1 MKSTIGLRILSS
13 LLLVLGTSVAQ
24 LRITSVEKLPL
35 PSSGEWSHPAFSPSG
50 EFLFYTT
57 LDGNGIWE
65 YSVQSRSNRLI
76 TDDPK
81 SGFAFS
87 LSDDGTRLTYRRT
100 TYNGRGRER
109 VQEII
114 LMDLLSRTSS
124 VLASGKDLSVP
135 TFAGNVPV
143 YSVRT
148 GVKNLAKTPA
158 AGIIILGIENTKI
171 ALSKNGRKVLLDP
184 FGNGSYIWPVLSPD
198 KQLMVAYEMDR
209 GAFVCDLDGRILNR
223 LGRRDAP
230 SWTRSGKWVIYMD
243 DRDDGE
249 KLLSSDLCAI
259 SPNGATV
266 IQLTTTDK
274 VLEMYPQCSPVENKI
289 ACSSA
294 DGQIYLLT
302 YEER

>member
-1 MKSTIGLRILSS
+1 MLGS
-13 LLLVLGTSVAQ
+13 LLLAFGTSAAQ
-24 LRITSVEKLPL
+24 INIVSVEKLPL
-35 PSSGEWSHPAFSPSG
+35 PASGEWSQPRFSPNG
-50 EFLFYTT
+50 EYLYYTT

-65 YSVQSRSNRLI
+65 YSIQSRSNRLI

-87 LSDDGTRLTYRRT
+87 LSADGTRIAYRRT
-100 TYNGRGRER
+100 TYNGEER
-109 VQEII
+109 RRTQEII
-114 LMDLLSRTSS
+114 LMDLSGRTSS

-148 GVKNLAKTPA
+148 EVKDLAKTAA
-158 AGIIILGIENTKI
+158 AGIIILGIEDTKI
-171 ALSKNGRKVLLDP
+171 ALSKDGQKVLLDP
-184 FGNGSYIWPVLSPD
+184 FGNGSYIWPLLSPD

-209 GAFVCDLDGRILNR
+209 GAFVCDLSGKVLNR

-230 SWTRSGKWVIYMD
+230 SWTRSGKWIIYMD

-249 KLLSSDLCAI
+249 KLLSSNLCAI

-274 VLEMYPQCSPVENKI
+274 VLEMYPQCSPTGNKI
-289 ACSSA
+289 ACSTA
-294 DGQIYLLT
+294 DGQVYVLT